1 MGLLDGGI
9 KQIIG
14 SALNSTFLDFVLV
27 KSTTTE
33 PTEPANPWENPKVT
47 EPEYPCKAIITK
59 FKYHEIDGEKIK
71 AEDHKILFLA
81 DSMAVEPAIDD
92 RVYRVGETKRYLIV
106 SPVRK
111 DAAGATFT
119 AQVR

>member
-9 KQIIG
+9 KKIIG
-14 SALNSTFLDFVLV
+14 DALPFLFLDFVLIR
-27 KSTTTE
+27 STTTA
-33 PTEPANPWENPKVT
+33 PTNPWENPEVT
-47 EPEYPCKAIITK
+47 DIEYPCKAIITQ

-71 AEDHKILFLA
+71 AEDHKIVFLA
-81 DSMAVEPAIDD
+81 ASTTIEPSIDD
-92 RVYRVGETKRYLIV
+92 RVQRVGETRRYLIV

-111 DAAGATFT
+111 DPAGATFT

>member
-9 KQIIG
+9 KKIIG
-14 SALNSTFLDFVLV
+14 NALNSTFLDFVLI
-27 KSTTTE
+27 KSSE
-33 PTEPANPWENPKVT
+33 IAPANPWEAPT
-47 EPEYPCKAIITK
+47 ISETEYPCKAIITK

-81 DSMAVEPAIDD
+81 DSVSIEPAIDD
-92 RVYRVGETKRYLIV
+92 RVYRVGETNRYLIV

-111 DAAGATFT
+111 DPAGATFT
-119 AQVR
+119 AQAR

>member
-9 KQIIG
+9 KKIIG
-14 SALNSTFLDFVLV
+14 DALPFLFLDFTIIR
-27 KSTTTE
+27 STTTA
-33 PTEPANPWENPKVT
+33 PTNPWENPEVT
-47 EPEYPCKAIITK
+47 ETEYPCKAIITK

-81 DSMAVEPAIDD
+81 DSMTVEPSIDD
-92 RVYRVGETKRYLIV
+92 RVQRVGETRRYLIV

-111 DAAGATFT
+111 DPAGATFA

>member
-9 KQIIG
+9 KTIIG
-14 SALNSTFLDFVLV
+14 NALPFLFLDFVLV
-27 KSTTTE
+27 RSTTTQ
-33 PTEPANPWENPKVT
+33 PTNPWENPTVT
-47 EPEYPCKAIITK
+47 ESEYPCKAIITK

-81 DSMAVEPAIDD
+81 DSVSIEPAIDD
-92 RVYRVGETKRYLIV
+92 RVYRVGETNRYLIV

-111 DAAGATFT
+111 DPAGATFT
-119 AQVR
+119 AQAR

>member
-27 KSTTTE
+27 KSTTTA
-33 PTEPANPWENPKVT
+33 PTNPWENPTVT
-47 EPEYPCKAIITK
+47 ETEYACKAIITK

-81 DSMAVEPAIDD
+81 DSMTVEPAIDD
-92 RVYRVGETKRYLIV
+92 RVYRVGETNGYLIV

-119 AQVR
+119 AQAR

>member
-27 KSTTTE
+27 KSTTTA
-33 PTEPANPWENPKVT
+33 PTNPWENPTAT
-47 EPEYPCKAIITK
+47 ETEYACKAIITK

-81 DSMAVEPAIDD
+81 DSMTVEPAIDD
-92 RVYRVGETKRYLIV
+92 RIYRVGETNRYLIV

-119 AQVR
+119 AQAR

>member
-33 PTEPANPWENPKVT
+33 PTNPWENPTVT
-47 EPEYPCKAIITK
+47 ETEYACKAIVAR

-81 DSMAVEPAIDD
+81 DSMTVEPAIDD

>member
-9 KQIIG
+9 KTIIG
-14 SALNSTFLDFVLV
+14 NALPFLFLDFVLV
-27 KSTTTE
+27 RSTTTQ
-33 PTEPANPWENPKVT
+33 PTNPWEAPTAT
-47 EPEYPCKAIITK
+47 ETEYPCKAIITK

-81 DSMAVEPAIDD
+81 DSVSIEPAIDD
-92 RVYRVGETKRYLIV
+92 RVYRVGEANRYLIV

-111 DAAGATFT
+111 DPAGATFT
-119 AQVR
+119 AQAR

>member
-27 KSTTTE
+27 KSTTIA
-33 PTEPANPWENPKVT
+33 PTNPWENPTVT
-47 EPEYPCKAIITK
+47 EAEYACKAIITK

-81 DSMAVEPAIDD
+81 DSMTVEPAIDD
-92 RVYRVGETKRYLIV
+92 RVYRVGETNRYLIV

-111 DAAGATFT
+111 DPAGATFT
-119 AQVR
+119 AQAR

>member
-9 KQIIG
+9 KTIIG
-14 SALNSTFLDFVLV
+14 NALPFLFLDFTIIR
-27 KSTTTE
+27 STTTA
-33 PTEPANPWENPKVT
+33 PTNPWENPTVT
-47 EPEYPCKAIITK
+47 ENEYPCKAIITK

-71 AEDHKILFLA
+71 AEDHKIVFLA
-81 DSMAVEPAIDD
+81 ASTTIEPAIDD
-92 RVYRVGETKRYLIV
+92 KVQRVGETRRYLIV

-111 DAAGATFT
+111 DPAGATFT

>member
-9 KQIIG
+9 KTIIG
-14 SALNSTFLDFVLV
+14 NALPFLFLDFTIIR
-27 KSTTTE
+27 STTTA
-33 PTEPANPWENPKVT
+33 PTNPWENPTVT
-47 EPEYPCKAIITK
+47 ETEYHCKAIITK

-71 AEDHKILFLA
+71 AEDHKIVFLA
-81 DSMAVEPAIDD
+81 DSMAIDPSIND
-92 RVYRVGETKRYLIV
+92 RVQRVGETRRYLIV

-111 DAAGATFT
+111 DPAGATFT

>member
-9 KQIIG
+9 KTIIG
-14 SALNSTFLDFVLV
+14 NALPFLFLDFVLV
-27 KSTTTE
+27 RSTTTA
-33 PTEPANPWENPKVT
+33 PTNPWENPTVT
-47 EPEYPCKAIITK
+47 ETEYPCKAIITK

-81 DSMAVEPAIDD
+81 DSVSIEPAIDD
-92 RVYRVGETKRYLIV
+92 RVYRVGETNRYLIV

-111 DAAGATFT
+111 DPAGATFT
-119 AQVR
+119 AQAR

>member
-9 KQIIG
+9 KTIIG
-14 SALNSTFLDFVLV
+14 NALPFLFLDFTLIR
-27 KSTTTE
+27 STTTA
-33 PTEPANPWENPKVT
+33 PTNPWENPTVT
-47 EPEYPCKAIITK
+47 ETEYHCKAIITK

-81 DSMAVEPAIDD
+81 DSMTIEPSIDD
-92 RVYRVGETKRYLIV
+92 RVYRVGETNRYLIV

>member
-9 KQIIG
+9 KTIIG
-14 SALNSTFLDFVLV
+14 NALNSTFLDFVLI
-27 KSTTTE
+27 KSSE
-33 PTEPANPWENPKVT
+33 IAPANPWEAPVISET
-47 EPEYPCKAIITK
+47 EYPCKAIVTK

-71 AEDHKILFLA
+71 AEDHKILILA
-81 DSMAVEPAIDD
+81 DSLDVMPEIDD
-92 RVYRVGETKRYLIV
+92 KFQQSGDTKRYLIV

-119 AQVR
+119 AQAR

>member
-9 KQIIG
+9 KTIIG
-14 SALNSTFLDFVLV
+14 NALPFLFLDFTIIR
-27 KSTTTE
+27 STTTA
-33 PTEPANPWENPKVT
+33 PTNPWENPTVT
-47 EPEYPCKAIITK
+47 ETEYHCKAIITK

-81 DSMAVEPAIDD
+81 DSMTVEPEIDD
-92 RVYRVGETKRYLIV
+92 RVQRVGETRRYLIV

-111 DAAGATFT
+111 DPAGATFT

>member
-9 KQIIG
+9 KKIIG

-27 KSTTTE
+27 KSTTTA
-33 PTEPANPWENPKVT
+33 PTNPWENPTVT
-47 EPEYPCKAIITK
+47 ETEYACKAIITK

-81 DSMAVEPAIDD
+81 DSMTVEPAIDD
-92 RVYRVGETKRYLIV
+92 RVYRVGETNRYLIV

-111 DAAGATFT
+111 DPAGATFT
-119 AQVR
+119 AQAR

>member
-9 KQIIG
+9 KAIVG
-14 SALNSTFLDFVLV
+14 NALPFLFLDFTLIR
-27 KSTTTE
+27 STATA
-33 PTEPANPWENPKVT
+33 PTNPWENPTVT
-47 EPEYPCKAIITK
+47 ETQYPVKAIITQ

-71 AEDHKILFLA
+71 AEDHKIVFLA
-81 DSMAVEPAIDD
+81 ASTTIEPAIDD
-92 RVYRVGETKRYLIV
+92 KVQRVGETRRYLIV

-111 DAAGATFT
+111 DPAGATFT

>member
-14 SALNSTFLDFVLV
+14 SALNITFLDFVLV
-27 KSTTTE
+27 KSTTTA
-33 PTEPANPWENPKVT
+33 PTNPWENPTVT
-47 EPEYPCKAIITK
+47 ETEYACKAIITK

-81 DSMAVEPAIDD
+81 DSMTVEPLIDD
-92 RVYRVGETKRYLIV
+92 RVYRVGETNRYLIV

>member
-27 KSTTTE
+27 KSTNTE
-33 PTEPANPWENPKVT
+33 PTNPWENPTVVDAT
-47 EPEYPCKAIITK
+47 YPCKAIITQ

-71 AEDHKILFLA
+71 AEDHKIVFLA
-81 DSMAVEPAIDD
+81 DSMAIEPAIDD
-92 RVYRVGETKRYLIV
+92 RVQRVGETRRYLIV

-111 DAAGATFT
+111 DPAGATFT